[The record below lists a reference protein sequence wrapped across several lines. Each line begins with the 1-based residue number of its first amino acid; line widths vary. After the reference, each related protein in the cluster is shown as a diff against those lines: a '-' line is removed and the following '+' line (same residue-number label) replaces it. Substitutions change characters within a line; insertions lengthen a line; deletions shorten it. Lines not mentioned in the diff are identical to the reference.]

1 MAIFAVHASSG
12 GNAAAK
18 ITRHPHQ
25 SNMPNS
31 DAYGGFSTA
40 TPTIRS
46 FKSRIALSSPMS
58 DAEFWGEPNIFYDA
72 KSTVGL
78 IPSSIKQHDGQS

>member
-1 MAIFAVHASSG
+1 
-12 GNAAAK
+12 
-18 ITRHPHQ
+18 
-25 SNMPNS
+25 
-31 DAYGGFSTA
+31 
-40 TPTIRS
+40 
-46 FKSRIALSSPMS
+46 MS